1 MNRKI
6 LIDANVLFYIIKN
19 KPNVPQ
25 IYEALGNYAF
35 PCISSLSLFFVHTK
49 LLRSKGIDKELLH
62 EYTDTYRDFIAE
74 CQVLD
79 FTNSTIEQADKI
91 CANLD
96 WEDAVQ
102 VATALANK
110 CDAILTC
117 DQELRDSYNKL
128 IKVIYIPK
136 D

>member
-1 MNRKI
+1 MNKKI
-6 LIDANVLFYIIKN
+6 LIDANALFFIIKN

-25 IYEALGNYAF
+25 IYEALGDYAF

-49 LLRSKGIDKELLH
+49 LLRSKGVAKELLD

-74 CQVLD
+74 TNVLD
-79 FTNSTIEQADKI
+79 FTDSIIKQADKI
-91 CANLD
+91 CANSD

-102 VATALANK
+102 VATALSNK
-110 CDAILTC
+110 CDAVLTC
-117 DQELRDSYNKL
+117 DEDFRDSYNKI

-136 D
+136 A